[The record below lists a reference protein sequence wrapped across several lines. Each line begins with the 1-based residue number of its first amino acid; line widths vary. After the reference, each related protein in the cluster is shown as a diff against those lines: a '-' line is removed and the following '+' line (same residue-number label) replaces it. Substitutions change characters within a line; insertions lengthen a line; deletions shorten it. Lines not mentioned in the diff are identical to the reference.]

1 MRMRW
6 CVLLLVPLVGCV
18 SQKAF
23 DSKSAEAHTLKQQYD
38 EQQEQMKAL
47 EQKLSETKAAAEAA
61 EKEKAELESSL
72 ANSDAER
79 RALRKRVDEL
89 AELNK
94 ELSRNTEK
102 LEAAKEALEKKSSE
116 YESLAKSLKE
126 EIKTGKI
133 ELSELKGRM
142 VVKMKDKI
150 LFSSGST
157 KLNKEGLEALEKV
170 AQALKDVEG
179 KLIRVEGHTDNVPL
193 PADGKTE
200 FASNW
205 ELSTTRALVVVKLL
219 QEQGV
224 PPTMLSALGYGEY
237 QPIASNQTAE
247 GRSLN
252 RRIEIVLA
260 PSEQAPSAVVAA
272 TVKKAPAPAAKPA
285 ARPEVKPAS
294 GVKPAAKKK

>member
-6 CVLLLVPLVGCV
+6 CVVLLVPLLGCV

-23 DSKSAEAHTLKQQYD
+23 DSKSAEALNLKQQYD

-47 EQKLSETKAAAEAA
+47 EKKLGETKAAAEKAQ
-61 EKEKAELESSL
+61 KENAELESSL

-89 AELNK
+89 ADLNK

-157 KLNKEGLEALEKV
+157 KLNKEGQEALEKV
-170 AQALKDVEG
+170 AQALKDVQG
-179 KLIRVEGHTDNVPL
+179 KLIRVEGHTDNVPV
-193 PADGKTE
+193 PSDAKTE
-200 FASNW
+200 FDSNW

-237 QPIASNQTAE
+237 QPIASNQTAD

-260 PSEQAPSAVVAA
+260 PAEQAPSAVVAA
-272 TVKKAPAPAAKPA
+272 SVKKAPAPA
-285 ARPEVKPAS
+285 VKPAS
-294 GVKPAAKKK
+294 GTRPAPKKK

>member
-157 KLNKEGLEALEKV
+157 KLNKEGQEALTKV

-237 QPIASNQTAE
+237 QPMASNQTAE

-260 PSEQAPSAVVAA
+260 PAEQAPSAVVAA
-272 TVKKAPAPAAKPA
+272 TVKKAPAPAPK
-285 ARPEVKPAS
+285 PEVKPAS

>member
-1 MRMRW
+1 M
-6 CVLLLVPLVGCV
+6 
-18 SQKAF
+18 
-23 DSKSAEAHTLKQQYD
+23 D
-38 EQQEQMKAL
+38 E
-47 EQKLSETKAAAEAA
+47 LSE
-61 EKEKAELESSL
+61 
-72 ANSDAER
+72 
-79 RALRKRVDEL
+79 
-89 AELNK
+89 LNQ
-94 ELSRNTEK
+94 ELSRSTEK
-102 LEAAKEALEKKSSE
+102 LAAAKEALEKKSSE
-116 YESLAKSLKE
+116 YENLAKSLKE

-157 KLNKEGLEALEKV
+157 KLNKEGQDALAKV

-179 KLIRVEGHTDNVPL
+179 KIIRVEGHTDNVPL
-193 PADGKTE
+193 PTDAKTE
-200 FASNW
+200 FDSNW

-260 PSEQAPSAVVAA
+260 PAEQAPSAVVAA
-272 TVKKAPAPAAKPA
+272 SVKKAAA
-285 ARPEVKPAS
+285 PAS
-294 GVKPAAKKK
+294 GVKPAAKKKK

>member
-6 CVLLLVPLVGCV
+6 CVVLLVPLLGCV

-23 DSKSAEAHTLKQQYD
+23 DSKSAEALNLKQQYD

-47 EQKLSETKAAAEAA
+47 EKKLGETKAAAEKAQ
-61 EKEKAELESSL
+61 KENAELESSL

-89 AELNK
+89 ADLNK

-157 KLNKEGLEALEKV
+157 KLNKEGQEALAKV

-179 KLIRVEGHTDNVPL
+179 KLIRVEGHTDNVPV
-193 PADGKTE
+193 PSDAKTE
-200 FASNW
+200 FDSNW
-205 ELSTTRALVVVKLL
+205 ELSTTRSLVVVKLL

-260 PSEQAPSAVVAA
+260 PAEQAPSAVVAA
-272 TVKKAPAPAAKPA
+272 SVKKPAPAPAPA
-285 ARPEVKPAS
+285 PAVKPAS
-294 GVKPAAKKK
+294 GTRPAAKKK

>member
-6 CVLLLVPLVGCV
+6 CVLLLVSLVGCV
-18 SQKAF
+18 SQKVF
-23 DSKSAEAHTLKQQYD
+23 DSKSLEARNLKQQYE
-38 EQQEQMKAL
+38 EQAEQTKAL
-47 EQKLSETKAAAEAA
+47 EQKLAEATAAAETA
-61 EKEKAELESSL
+61 EKERTELESSL
-72 ANSDAER
+72 AQSDAER

-89 AELNK
+89 TALNQ
-94 ELSRNTEK
+94 ELSRSTEK
-102 LEAAKEALEKKSSE
+102 LAAAKEALEKKSSE
-116 YESLAKSLKE
+116 YENLARSLKE

-157 KLNKEGLEALEKV
+157 KLNKEGQEALEKV
-170 AQALKDVEG
+170 AQALKDVQG
-179 KLIRVEGHTDNVPL
+179 KLIRVEGHTDNVPV
-193 PADGKTE
+193 PTDSKAE

-237 QPIASNQTAE
+237 QPMASNQTAE

-260 PSEQAPSAVVAA
+260 PAEQAPSAVVAA
-272 TVKKAPAPAAKPA
+272 SAKKAPTSAPAI
-285 ARPEVKPAS
+285 
-294 GVKPAAKKK
+294 KPAAKKK

>member
-6 CVLLLVPLVGCV
+6 CVLLLVPLAGCV

-23 DSKSAEAHTLKQQYD
+23 ESKSAEASALKQQYD
-38 EQQEQMKAL
+38 EQQGQMKAL
-47 EQKLSETKAAAEAA
+47 EQKLAETRAAAEKAQ
-61 EKEKAELESSL
+61 KENAELESSL
-72 ANSDAER
+72 AQSDSER
-79 RALRKRVDEL
+79 RALRKRADEL
-89 AELNK
+89 SELNK
-94 ELSRNTEK
+94 ELSRSTEK
-102 LEAAKEALEKKSSE
+102 LAAAKEALEKKSSE
-116 YESLAKSLKE
+116 YESLARSLKE

-157 KLNKEGLEALEKV
+157 RLNKEGQEALEKV
-170 AQALKDVEG
+170 AQALKDVQG
-179 KLIRVEGHTDNVPL
+179 KLIRVEGHTDNVPV
-193 PADGKTE
+193 PADAKTE
-200 FASNW
+200 FDSNW

-237 QPIASNQTAE
+237 QPIASNQTVE

-260 PSEQAPSAVVAA
+260 PAEQAPSSVVTASG
-272 TVKKAPAPAAKPA
+272 KKAPVPAV
-285 ARPEVKPAS
+285 R
-294 GVKPAAKKK
+294 PAAKKK

>member
-1 MRMRW
+1 MHW
-6 CVLLLVPLVGCV
+6 CVVLLVPLAGCV

-23 DSKSAEAHTLKQQYD
+23 DSKSKEALTLKQQYD
-38 EQQEQMKAL
+38 EQQEQRKAL
-47 EQKLSETKAAAEAA
+47 EQQLGESRAAAEKAQ
-61 EKEKAELESSL
+61 KENAELESSL
-72 ANSDAER
+72 SNSDAER

-89 AELNK
+89 SELNQ
-94 ELSRNTEK
+94 ELSRSTEK
-102 LEAAKEALEKKSSE
+102 LAAAKEALEKKSGE

-157 KLNKEGLEALEKV
+157 KLNKEGQDALAKV
-170 AQALKDVEG
+170 AQALKDVQG
-179 KLIRVEGHTDNVPL
+179 KIIRVEGHTDNVPV
-193 PADGKTE
+193 PTDTKTE
-200 FASNW
+200 FDSNW

-224 PPTMLSALGYGEY
+224 PPTVLSALGYGEY
-237 QPIASNQTAE
+237 QPIASNQTVE

-260 PSEQAPSAVVAA
+260 PAEQAPSAVVAA
-272 TVKKAPAPAAKPA
+272 SVKKAPAPAPA
-285 ARPEVKPAS
+285 PAVKPAS
-294 GVKPAAKKK
+294 GTKPAAKKK

>member
-1 MRMRW
+1 MRLRW
-6 CVLLLVPLVGCV
+6 FALLLVPLVGCV

-23 DSKSAEAHTLKQQYD
+23 DSKSSEAQGLKQQY
-38 EQQEQMKAL
+38 EEEAARTKAL
-47 EQKLSETKAAAEAA
+47 EQKLSEATAAAEAS
-61 EKEKAELESSL
+61 EKERAELESSL
-72 ANSDAER
+72 AQSDAER

-89 AELNK
+89 SELNQ
-94 ELSRNTEK
+94 ELSRSTEK
-102 LEAAKEALEKKSSE
+102 LAAAKEALEKKSAE
-116 YESLAKSLKE
+116 YENLAKSLKD

-157 KLNKEGLEALEKV
+157 KLNKEGQAALEKV
-170 AQALKDVEG
+170 AQALKDVQG
-179 KLIRVEGHTDNVPL
+179 KLIRVEGHTDNVPV
-193 PADGKTE
+193 DSKGE

-205 ELSTTRALVVVKLL
+205 ELSTTRSLVVVQLL

-260 PSEQAPSAVVAA
+260 PAEQAPSAVVAA
-272 TVKKAPAPAAKPA
+272 SVKKTEKAAPAPAPA
-285 ARPEVKPAS
+285 
-294 GVKPAAKKK
+294 VKPAAAKKK

>member
-1 MRMRW
+1 MRMHW
-6 CVLLLVPLVGCV
+6 CVVLLVSLAGCV

-23 DSKSAEAHTLKQQYD
+23 DSKSKEALTLKQQYD
-38 EQQEQMKAL
+38 EQQEQVKAL
-47 EQKLSETKAAAEAA
+47 EQQLGESRAAAEKAQ
-61 EKEKAELESSL
+61 KENAELESSL
-72 ANSDAER
+72 SNSDAER

-89 AELNK
+89 SELNQ
-94 ELSRNTEK
+94 ELSRSTEK
-102 LEAAKEALEKKSSE
+102 LAAAKEALEKKSSE

-157 KLNKEGLEALEKV
+157 KLNKEGQDALAKV
-170 AQALKDVEG
+170 AQALKDVQE
-179 KLIRVEGHTDNVPL
+179 KLIRVEGHTDNVPV
-193 PADGKTE
+193 PTDAKTE
-200 FASNW
+200 FDSNW

-260 PSEQAPSAVVAA
+260 PAEQAPSAVVAA
-272 TVKKAPAPAAKPA
+272 SVKKAPAPAPA
-285 ARPEVKPAS
+285 PAVKPAS
-294 GVKPAAKKK
+294 GTKPAAKKK

>member
-6 CVLLLVPLVGCV
+6 CLVLLVPLVGCV

-23 DSKSAEAHTLKQQYD
+23 ESKSQEAHTLKQQYD
-38 EQQEQMKAL
+38 EQQGQMKAL
-47 EQKLSETKAAAEAA
+47 EQKLAETRAAAEAA

-72 ANSDAER
+72 AHSDAER

-89 AELNK
+89 SELNQ
-94 ELSRNTEK
+94 ELSRSTEK
-102 LEAAKEALEKKSSE
+102 LAAAKEALEKKSSE
-116 YESLAKSLKE
+116 YENLAKSLKE

-157 KLNKEGLEALEKV
+157 RLNKEGQEALEKV
-170 AQALKDVEG
+170 AQALKDVQG
-179 KLIRVEGHTDNVPL
+179 KLIRVEGHTDNVPV
-193 PADGKTE
+193 PADAKTE

-205 ELSTTRALVVVKLL
+205 ELSTTRALVVVQIL

-260 PSEQAPSAVVAA
+260 PAEQAPSAVVAA
-272 TVKKAPAPAAKPA
+272 SVKKAPAP
-285 ARPEVKPAS
+285 VKPAS
-294 GVKPAAKKK
+294 GTKPAAKKK